1 VDSVRTLKETRN
13 FEFHRREIFSFLDS
27 FLNVYV
33 MDEIPRITEIDINNN
48 FVYHHFIPFIRP
60 EYYLKVIA

>member
-1 VDSVRTLKETRN
+1 VESVHSLKETRK

-27 FLNVYV
+27 FLNIYV
-33 MDEIPRITEIDINNN
+33 EDEISKISENDINKN

-60 EYYLKVIA
+60 EYYLKFL